1 MQITQFS
8 TASSN
13 HSIKDKPT
21 SLSNLMSSIDK
32 QPAAAS
38 STAKPMIPLRIQ
50 TGVTAAKPVP
60 IPNAKHGT
68 AYPSSVVPPL
78 TPPLTACSPVCTED
92 DYELLDHLQH
102 DTSVETIATIQSTF
116 LWDGI
121 CRGRFLS
128 FPYLALHGNAQ
139 TAQIMR
145 VLERW
150 LCDKLMQPQL
160 GDRLPIL
167 EESIPESC
175 RSIMDM
181 MHKEIQLL
189 RPFHTCLIQIRS
201 GHLYNLPLI
210 SNGNTFIE
218 VDEFIRDYP
227 LFVDVCIKIVPR
239 KMPRN
244 RSFKDTGAAE
254 HCRLLLSFETIV
266 GKSDQLQQSQPYLL
280 SELVDVSDI

>member
-1 MQITQFS
+1 MHKVART
-8 TASSN
+8 SN
-13 HSIKDKPT
+13 HAIQDTPAEALSPLISSLDKVS
-21 SLSNLMSSIDK
+21 SL
-32 QPAAAS
+32 P
-38 STAKPMIPLRIQ
+38 KPKIPLRIQ
-50 TGVTAAKPVP
+50 TGLSPTTVKSDPVP
-60 IPNAKHGT
+60 IPNAKQT
-68 AYPSSVVPPL
+68 VYYSTIVPPDS
-78 TPPLTACSPVCTED
+78 PPLTACSPVGTAD
-92 DYELLDHLQH
+92 DYELLDHLQN
-102 DTSVETIATIQSTF
+102 DSSVETIATIQSTF

-128 FPYLALHGNAQ
+128 FPHLALHGNAH

-145 VLERW
+145 VLETW

-160 GDRLPIL
+160 GDLLPIL

-175 RSIMDM
+175 RSIVDV
-181 MHKEIQLL
+181 MHKEKHLL

-210 SNGNTFIE
+210 HNGNAFID

-239 KMPRN
+239 DLPRN
-244 RSFKDTGAAE
+244 RHLKETDNAD

-266 GKSDQLQQSQPYLL
+266 GKSDELQQAQPYLL
-280 SELVDVSDI
+280 SELIHVFDQ

>member
-1 MQITQFS
+1 
-8 TASSN
+8 
-13 HSIKDKPT
+13 
-21 SLSNLMSSIDK
+21 MSPVDK
-32 QPAAAS
+32 QPAATAS
-38 STAKPMIPLRIQ
+38 IPKSKIPPRIQ
-50 TGVTAAKPVP
+50 TRVTAIEPVP
-60 IPNAKHGT
+60 IPNAKHV
-68 AYPSSVVPPL
+68 APSVDLPMS
-78 TPPLTACSPVCTED
+78 PPLTAHSPVCSTED
-92 DYELLDHLQH
+92 DYELLDHLQN

-128 FPYLALHGNAQ
+128 FPHLALHGNAQ
-139 TAQIMR
+139 TSQIMR

-175 RSIMDM
+175 QSIVDM
-181 MHKEIQLL
+181 MHKEVQLL

-210 SNGNTFIE
+210 NNGNTFID

-239 KMPRN
+239 NLPRN
-244 RSFKDTGAAE
+244 RPYRDTGAAE

-280 SELVDVSDI
+280 SELVNVSDI